1 MNVTGGGGTT
11 MALFG
16 MEHYEVIITSWLA
29 AAIALT
35 VVTAVTFSLVFGRDL
50 LKRRAAAPR
59 VAGAPDRAV
68 VEEPARPQPA
78 VRTAG
83 TPIGA
88 V

>member
-35 VVTAVTFSLVFGRDL
+35 VVTAVTF
-50 LKRRAAAPR
+50 
-59 VAGAPDRAV
+59 
-68 VEEPARPQPA
+68 
-78 VRTAG
+78 
-83 TPIGA
+83 
-88 V
+88 